1 MPAGNEDAD
10 MKTFCLKFPD
20 KATAHSFLYGE
31 EGQPLYPD
39 IADYSGAGIATQRV
53 TDADGNEYMTWP
65 EDGSYCADIR
75 CEELPAELEPYVIPT
90 PQYRKHK
97 FFGE

>member
-1 MPAGNEDAD
+1 

-20 KATAHSFLYGE
+20 KVTAHSFMYSDE
-31 EGQPLYPD
+31 DQPLYD
-39 IADYSGAGIATQRV
+39 NIADYNREGIATQRV

-65 EDGSYCADIR
+65 DNGNYCADIR
-75 CEELPAELEPYVIPT
+75 CEELPTELEMFVIPT

-97 FFGE
+97 FAGE